1 MVVARSKSVVNRS
14 HRRAIGTFP
23 TRRAA
28 EQALHELRDSGF
40 PMDRV
45 SVVAQD
51 GDRKGSIAGAS
62 TSNHSDN
69 KADDGAKAGA
79 LSGGALGGLTGLLV
93 GLGALAIPGLG
104 PIMLAGAAATALAT
118 TAAGTAI
125 GAAAG
130 TLLGGLIGMGIPED
144 RAKVYNDRVSAG
156 EYLVMVDGTDAEIAH
171 AQGILNHRGV
181 EEWGVYD
188 IPATAGVTT
197 AGMVENQPVHQPTVR
212 TDAEAVRKFEER
224 RIQAREDEANNM
236 VSPVVPTPGAS
247 PAASQR
253 VAAQPAQPI
262 STAGQPV
269 GTPGIENIELHE
281 ERLIVDKTRAKAGE
295 VAIGKHIETEV
306 AHTSIP
312 IEKERVVVER
322 TPGGMETGVTPG
334 ANAFQGET
342 ARIEV
347 YEETPVIRKE
357 AFVREEVSI
366 RKEVDRT
373 TVDREETLRREEINV
388 YVQGHPAVDAR
399 PGDLPNER
407 R

>member
-1 MVVARSKSVVNRS
+1 MISDRSKAVVDRS

-51 GDRKGSIAGAS
+51 ADRKGSIAGVS
-62 TSNHSDN
+62 TSEHSDN

-79 LSGGALGGLTGLLV
+79 LSGGALGSITGLLV

-104 PIMLAGAAATALAT
+104 PIMLTGAAATALAT

-130 TLLGGLIGMGIPED
+130 TLVGGLIGMGIPED

-171 AQGILNHRGV
+171 AQGIFNHRGV

-188 IPATAGVTT
+188 IPATAGVAT
-197 AGMVENQPVHQPTVR
+197 AGIVGNQSVHQPTVR
-212 TDAEAVRKFEER
+212 TGADAVRKFEER
-224 RIQAREDEANNM
+224 RIRDREDEASHM
-236 VSPVVPTPGAS
+236 GAPVMPTPVVS
-247 PAASQR
+247 
-253 VAAQPAQPI
+253 
-262 STAGQPV
+262 QPV
-269 GTPGIENIELHE
+269 TAQSIGTSGTENIELHE
-281 ERLIVDKTRAKAGE
+281 ERLIVDKTSQKTGE
-295 VAIGKHIETEV
+295 VAIGKHVETEV
-306 AHTSIP
+306 ARDSIP
-312 IEKERVVVER
+312 IEKERVVIER
-322 TPGGMETGVTPG
+322 SPGGMETDVTPG
-334 ANAFQGET
+334 ANAFQAET
-342 ARIEV
+342 ARIGV
-347 YEETPVIRKE
+347 YEETPVIQKE

-366 RKEVDRT
+366 RKEVDHS
-373 TVDREETLRREEINV
+373 TVNVEEALRREEINV
-388 YVQGHPAVDAR
+388 DVQGHPTVDAR
-399 PGDLPNER
+399 PGNLPNDR